1 MMRPLTLLLA
11 LPLLGPLSPAADPE
25 PSLDE
30 VIQHHIAAVGG
41 ADNLAALR
49 TLKKTGTYAYNGHE
63 HALVSY
69 HAAERM
75 SREEIEGLRQWGASY
90 WEGHTL
96 LRGTDGTVAWA
107 LDESRDENMRSI
119 SSANAASVIDEA
131 DVRGALFDHEK
142 KGHQIRL
149 EGQGDADGTPAWV
162 LEVTLASGAV
172 QKWFLDRETFLVLRK
187 EVVSEKTEGESRF
200 AAYERPR
207 SWYYDD
213 YRPVAGVMVPF
224 WVYVE
229 EPLFNREYIFETIE
243 ANVTLDDALFEPPPG
258 SYQGKP

>member
-11 LPLLGPLSPAADPE
+11 LSVLASPSPAADAE
-25 PSLDE
+25 LTLDQILARHLE
-30 VIQHHIAAVGG
+30 AVGG
-41 ADNLAALR
+41 TEKLAALR
-49 TLKKTGTYAYNGHE
+49 TLKKTGAYAYNGHE

-69 HAAERM
+69 HATEGKC
-75 SREEIEGLRQWGASY
+75 REEIEGLRQWGASY

-107 LDESRDENMRSI
+107 VDESRDEEMRSI
-119 SSANAASVIDEA
+119 PSSTAASIIDEA

-142 KGHQIRL
+142 KGHQVRL
-149 EGQGDADGTPAWV
+149 AGPGDADGTPAWL
-162 LEVTLASGAV
+162 LEVTMASGAV
-172 QKWFLDRETFLVLRK
+172 QKWYLDQETFLVLRK
-187 EVVSEKTEGESRF
+187 EVVSEETEGESRF

-207 SWYYDD
+207 AWHYDD
-213 YRPVAGVMVPF
+213 YRLVDGVMMPF

-243 ANVTLDDALFEPPPG
+243 ANVALDDALFEPPPG
-258 SYQGKP
+258 SYQGRP

>member
-1 MMRPLTLLLA
+1 MLA
-11 LPLLGPLSPAADPE
+11 LPLLLAAATSPAPAAPADPTPTLKE
-25 PSLDE
+25 ILTR
-30 VIQHHIAAVGG
+30 HIEATGG
-41 ADNLAALR
+41 AENLAALH

-69 HAAERM
+69 HATGGKA
-75 SREEIEGLRQWGASY
+75 REEIEGLRLWGASY

-107 LDESRDENMRSI
+107 VDESREDQMRSI
-119 SSANAASVIDEA
+119 APSNAASIIDEA
-131 DVRGALFDHEK
+131 DFHGALFDHER
-142 KGHQIRL
+142 KGHQVRL
-149 EGQGDADGTPAWV
+149 EGEGDADGTPAWV

-172 QKWFLDRETFLVLRK
+172 QKWFLDQETFLVVRK
-187 EVVSEKTEGESRF
+187 EVVSEKTEGDSPY
-200 AAYERPR
+200 AGYERPR
-207 SWYYDD
+207 SWFYDD

-243 ANVTLDDALFEPPPG
+243 GNVEVNDGLFSPPEG
-258 SYQGKP
+258 SYQGSP